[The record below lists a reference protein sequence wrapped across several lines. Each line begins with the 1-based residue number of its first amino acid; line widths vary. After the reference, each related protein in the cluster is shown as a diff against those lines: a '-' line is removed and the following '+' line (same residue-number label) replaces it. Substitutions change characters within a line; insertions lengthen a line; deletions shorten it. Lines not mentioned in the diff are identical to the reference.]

1 MRNLFFFI
9 LILFSCTEHE
19 KSITPIVGQR
29 NYADFNG
36 FYFFEKGM
44 TLNEFKSELEK
55 RKINYR
61 KIPLDASGDLL
72 FYPCKYGFLLSISD
86 LLKYNNPIQIFEVYN
101 LTILDKTFPV
111 IQIGFVNNKILYLVY
126 ESNTKGSYNQIT
138 EESGGDVK
146 SHFIIEHDLDL
157 IKTISNGWEKKYGLP
172 YIRVGNLNGFYP
184 SSEPISHRNDDKS
197 GVKYFEYTVWLNKDS
212 SMNIFFQNVCSRDTF
227 FSNKEIV
234 TNSYTTFSVLF
245 DKDEARSINDYNAK
259 VENQRQVLER
269 KKHDSIEN
277 IESIN
282 LHKQIDSL

>member
-1 MRNLFFFI
+1 MRNLFFLI
-9 LILFSCTEHE
+9 LILFSCSENE
-19 KSITPIVGQR
+19 KTITPIVSKR

-55 RKINYR
+55 RRINYR
-61 KIPLDASGDLL
+61 NIPLDASGDLF
-72 FYPCKYGFLLSISD
+72 FYPCEYGLLLSIRD
-86 LLKYNNPIQIFEVYN
+86 LLNYNNPVQIFEVYN
-101 LTILDKTFPV
+101 LPILDKTFPV

-138 EESGGDVK
+138 EEIGGDVK

-157 IKTISNGWEKKYGLP
+157 IKTISNGWEEKYGLP
-172 YIRVGNLNGFYP
+172 YFRVGNLNGFYP
-184 SSEPISHRNDDKS
+184 STEPMSYSYDDKS
-197 GVKYFEYTVWLNKDS
+197 GVKYFEHTVWINKDS
-212 SMNIFFQNVCSRDTF
+212 SMNIFFQNVSSRDTF
-227 FSNKEIV
+227 FYDKEIV

-245 DKDEARSINDYNAK
+245 DKDVAQSITDYYTTI
-259 VENQRQVLER
+259 ENQRQVLER
-269 KKHDSIEN
+269 KKQDSIKN